1 MTKSALKEADE
12 PGRGGVDRHPGRGG
26 VDLGGHARWQLKS
39 LEEMY
44 VTNYRVLYQL
54 LYYRVTIQ
62 VSYLGWVDIVLSV
75 P

>member
-1 MTKSALKEADE
+1 MTTSALKEADD

-44 VTNYRVLYQL
+44 VPNYRQSAISIVILQGDHSGL
-54 LYYRVTIQ
+54 VPG
-62 VSYLGWVDIVLSV
+62 LG
-75 P
+75 